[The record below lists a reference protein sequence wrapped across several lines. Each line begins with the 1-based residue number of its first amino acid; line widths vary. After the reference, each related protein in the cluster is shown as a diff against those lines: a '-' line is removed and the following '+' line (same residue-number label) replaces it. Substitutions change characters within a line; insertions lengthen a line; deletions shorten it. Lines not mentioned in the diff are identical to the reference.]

1 MIFKDNFTENNLLF
15 AQPVHF
21 IVYQDEQHQLLP
33 LYEFNMQM
41 PTFKQFYF
49 DDKMRNFVSII
60 NAPLIDLQEQF
71 AQIAKFNSVYGLI
84 QALILLN
91 NKYTQHYLNNMASAF
106 SALGMEL
113 KYGEPTLISMQING
127 NEIDEKIFTRI
138 TQIILLALSL
148 KKQSDFI
155 DDPQLRAY
163 QEKIDRIKR
172 QNKPIKG
179 MESGDFK
186 DAFMILTYE
195 FGYKPD
201 EIMNMTQYAIN
212 LILGYTGKSIRYKTT
227 LIAAGNGNT
236 KKVKFITDKGK

>member
-21 IVYQDEQHQLLP
+21 TVYPDAEHKLIP
-33 LYEFNMQM
+33 LYEFDMQI

-49 DDKMRNFVSII
+49 NNKLRVFVSII

-71 AQIAKFNSVYGLI
+71 KSIATFNSVYDLI
-84 QALILLN
+84 ITLAIIK
-91 NKYTQHYLNNMASAF
+91 NKYTDYYLDNIVESF
-106 SALGMEL
+106 KLLGMNFT
-113 KYGEPTLISMQING
+113 YGTTLQING
-127 NEIDEKIFTRI
+127 KDINEEIFTRI
-138 TQIILLALSL
+138 SRIILLSLSL
-148 KKQSDFI
+148 KKKTDFI

-172 QNKPIKG
+172 QNKPIKDMDG
-179 MESGDFK
+179 GDFK
-186 DAFMILTYE
+186 DAFMTLTYE